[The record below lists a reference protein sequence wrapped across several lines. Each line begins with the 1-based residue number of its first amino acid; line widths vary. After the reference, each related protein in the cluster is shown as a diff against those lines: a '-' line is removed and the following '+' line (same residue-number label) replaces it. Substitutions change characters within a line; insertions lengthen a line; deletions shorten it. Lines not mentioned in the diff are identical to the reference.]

1 MWQLHDSQL
10 ILTIIIKTYL
20 GENPECTVHLRV
32 DFKVGITAGLIQYY
46 DVSCLKVVQ
55 ELLQP
60 NRRFIIYHC
69 V

>member
-1 MWQLHDSQL
+1 MWQLHDSQ
-10 ILTIIIKTYL
+10 ILTLIIKTLL
-20 GENPECTVHLRV
+20 GENPECTVHLMD